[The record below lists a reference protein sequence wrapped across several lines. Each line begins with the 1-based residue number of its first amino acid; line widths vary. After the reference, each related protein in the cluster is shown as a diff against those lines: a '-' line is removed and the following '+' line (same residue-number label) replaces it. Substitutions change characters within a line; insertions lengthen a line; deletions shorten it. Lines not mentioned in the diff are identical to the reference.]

1 MHANT
6 LPNPTEKGASG
17 GATRGTEV
25 HIRLATRDD
34 MPEVLKMIQELAD
47 YEGVP
52 TRLHVHDLVRDG
64 FESSPPWFFVLLAVR
79 DEQLLGQALCNYAY
93 SSWTGRSFYLED
105 LYVYP
110 HVRRLGVAR
119 RLLQHLCEMA
129 VKKGVSRIDWH
140 VLKNNAPA
148 LALYAR
154 TGARDMCLTEGR
166 VALRLDAPRIQAVAQ
181 GHLLPPAPAQ
191 V

>member
-1 MHANT
+1 MDGCFMQIILVVQGERRKRRRDARN
-6 LPNPTEKGASG
+6 G
-17 GATRGTEV
+17 GAHTTGDARRHAGG
-25 HIRLATRDD
+25 AQDD
-34 MPEVLKMIQELAD
+34 S
-47 YEGVP
+47 
-52 TRLHVHDLVRDG
+52 DLVRDG